1 MWKDF
6 LCISLLHCNTYRWI
20 DLCFQI
26 GAANYQVFLNLELIR
41 FVSIYICWNPQL
53 HLDILN
59 SFEHKIV
66 ITSIKL
72 HGELTNTLHSICVIL
87 LLFEC
92 FCALPPFMH
101 ASIYS
106 CPERI
111 YTINIVNQVSNVT
124 WIIFIVSYLIFNGFH
139 SIFVPY

>member
-1 MWKDF
+1 MWKDL
-6 LCISLLHCNTYRWI
+6 LCISLLLCNTYRWI

-26 GAANYQVFLNLELIR
+26 GAANYKVFLNLELIR
-41 FVSIYICWNPQL
+41 FVSIYVGIHNL

-59 SFEHKIV
+59 ILAHKIV

-92 FCALPPFMH
+92 FCALPPFIH
-101 ASIYS
+101 ACIYS